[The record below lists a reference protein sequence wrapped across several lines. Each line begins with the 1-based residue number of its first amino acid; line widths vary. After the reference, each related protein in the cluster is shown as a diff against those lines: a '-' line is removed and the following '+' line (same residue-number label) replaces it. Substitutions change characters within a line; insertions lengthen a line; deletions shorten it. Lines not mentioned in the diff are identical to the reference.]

1 MSVAIVVV
9 CVVLFMLINSR
20 RVESMQNRPSQ
31 AERAMMARQLMAV
44 RSDFDKADGLDRM
57 KSKLDWIDPVVY
69 EDLRRLHIDGMLS
82 DRSIDQLLS
91 SY

>member
-1 MSVAIVVV
+1 M
-9 CVVLFMLINSR
+9 FINSR

-31 AERAMMARQLMAV
+31 AERAMMARQLMAI

-82 DRSIDQLLS
+82 DRSIDRLLS

>member
-9 CVVLFMLINSR
+9 CVVLFMLMNSR